1 MRRISQRLAEQA
13 FSRSGIAQPREHE
26 LDRGSGGIDGAVE
39 LAPTALD
46 TNVGLILIR
55 TCLGAFAARVFAAM
69 VGGGAFLLALVFVFT
84 AGSQVIAQTITVPN
98 ITSEGP
104 FLVDEGETA
113 VATLTADD
121 NDTDAGDLIWSKT
134 GGADSAKFSL
144 TSAGVL
150 TFSAAKDYE
159 APDDADTD
167 GTYEV
172 TVQVS
177 DGSETDAAD
186 LVVTLENV
194 VELTTLT
201 GPSTVDYE
209 ENRAVRVATY
219 SASSEADQDGL
230 TWSLSGED
238 ASSFSIDEPE
248 GVLRFDLAVVSP
260 NLFSPQPDY
269 DAPADDD
276 SDGTYEVTVEVG
288 DGVTSHSLAVEVTI
302 TDQDEAGTLT
312 LSTTRPQFG
321 GALTTTLTDPDGV
334 SGMVTY
340 QLGAFGRSQRLDGHR
355 RRDRVELH
363 ADQRRDRP
371 LSAGHGDLHGRARQR
386 KYRDRAHL
394 RSRHGGP
401 VERVDRVHH

>member
-1 MRRISQRLAEQA
+1 
-13 FSRSGIAQPREHE
+13 
-26 LDRGSGGIDGAVE
+26 
-39 LAPTALD
+39 
-46 TNVGLILIR
+46 
-55 TCLGAFAARVFAAM
+55 M
-69 VGGGAFLLALVFVFT
+69 VGGRAFLLALVFVFT
-84 AGSQVIAQTITVPN
+84 AGSQAIAQTMIAPN

-121 NDTDAGDLIWSKT
+121 SDTATSDLIWTNT

-150 TFSAAKDYE
+150 TFSSAKDYE
-159 APDDADTD
+159 APDDDAAD

-177 DGSETDAAD
+177 DGSDLDSAD
-186 LVVTLENV
+186 LVVTLENM
-194 VELTTLT
+194 VELTALS

-230 TWSLSGED
+230 TWSLSGRGRR
-238 ASSFSIDEPE
+238 SSFSIDEPV
-248 GVLRFDLAVVSP
+248 GVLRFNLAVVSP

-269 DAPADDD
+269 EAPTDTGNN
-276 SDGTYEVTVEVG
+276 GTYEVTVEVG

-321 GALTTTLTDPDGV
+321 VALMTTLTDPDGV
-334 SGMVTY
+334 TGTITY
-340 QLGAFGRSQRLDGHR
+340 QLGAFGAGRSAWMDIVGETASSFTPTIAETGHFLRVTATYMDGHGGGKTVTAR
-355 RRDRVELH
+355 TSEVVTADLLSGLTVSTTDSAANSGHALRPSFDAGILHYSIGCAAGWRDHDPHPDRRLGRAAVDRRDPGL
-363 ADQRRDRP
+363 QR
-371 LSAGHGDLHGRARQR
+371 
-386 KYRDRAHL
+386 
-394 RSRHGGP
+394 
-401 VERVDRVHH
+401 